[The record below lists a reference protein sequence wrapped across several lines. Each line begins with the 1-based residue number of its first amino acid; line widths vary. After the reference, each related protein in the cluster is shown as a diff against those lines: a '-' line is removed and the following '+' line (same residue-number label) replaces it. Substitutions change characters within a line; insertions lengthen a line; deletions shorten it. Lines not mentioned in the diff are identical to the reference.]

1 METNRKIIK
10 RRKIKK
16 PAHRILKHK
25 LKFYLREY
33 WQEMIVVVLLLIVI
47 ISSLVFLGYSLLN
60 LSLPKDQ
67 ENITD
72 PAK

>member
-16 PAHRILKHK
+16 PSHRILKHK
-25 LKFYLREY
+25 LKLYLREY

-47 ISSLVFLGYSLLN
+47 ISSLVFLGYTLSN
-60 LSLPKDQ
+60 LHMPKDSDGV
-67 ENITD
+67 TAS
-72 PAK
+72 P